1 MKNYREDEVDIELRQ
16 IAREIIGIFE
26 NILCDSINGEIYYRL
41 EDKITNLLDKRSK
54 QKSKVSL
61 WRQSINR

>member
-1 MKNYREDEVDIELRQ
+1 MKNYREDEVDIESAEHPLRQ
-16 IAREIIGIFE
+16 IAGEIIEIFE

-54 QKSKVSL
+54 QKSKVSP
-61 WRQSINR
+61 